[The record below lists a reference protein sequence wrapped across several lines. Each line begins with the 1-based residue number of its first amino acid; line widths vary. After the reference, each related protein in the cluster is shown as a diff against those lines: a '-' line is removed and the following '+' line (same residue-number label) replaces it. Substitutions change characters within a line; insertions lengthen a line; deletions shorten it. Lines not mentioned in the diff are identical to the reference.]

1 MSKDKLTDYDSTTP
15 SNNTDIGGISVAEGM
30 LPSAVNNSIR
40 ELTKQLGAFADG
52 TDGIDV
58 LSLAD
63 DDASHAIK
71 LQAPSAVTA
80 DTTFTLP
87 DGDGASGQAMI
98 TDGAGTLSWA
108 APYGNRNLIINGAMQ
123 VSQRGTSS
131 TTSGYGTVDRFI
143 TEFAG
148 VSVTQSQ
155 ESLSSGDP
163 YDDGFRNF
171 LRATN
176 TSVSSAT
183 SAFLQMYQFVEAQNL
198 ANSGW
203 NATSS
208 TSFVTYSFWVR
219 SSLAGTYYI
228 NIRSQDGTS
237 QNFSSPVVLV
247 ANTWKKVTLPI
258 PGNSNITIDN
268 NNGAGLFIGI
278 IPHYGTDYTTS
289 GHTADAWAAY
299 SGTDITPDY
308 SQSWTNTASATFDIT
323 GVQLELGDTAT
334 PFEHRSYGDE
344 LARCQRYYWENGGLD
359 YTMHGAG
366 MNLNTTTSDIA
377 LHLPVTMRSSP
388 TVTSNALGIQS
399 GATTYAVSSIS
410 NIKANTNVL
419 YLRAT
424 VSGVTAGYG
433 AVLVNNNNASG
444 YLRYDA
450 EL

>member
-1 MSKDKLTDYDSTTP
+1 MAYIGKSLSTGAGGY
-15 SNNTDIGGISVAEGM
+15 IGTG
-30 LPSAVNNSIR
+30 L
-40 ELTKQLGAFADG
+40 
-52 TDGIDV
+52 
-58 LSLAD
+58 
-63 DDASHAIK
+63 
-71 LQAPSAVTA
+71 
-80 DTTFTLP
+80 
-87 DGDGASGQAMI
+87 DGAIRARFL
-98 TDGAGTLSWA
+98 T
-108 APYGNRNLIINGAMQ
+108 NGAMQ
-123 VSQRGTSS
+123 VAQRGTSS
-131 TTSGYGTVDRFI
+131 TTSGYGTVDRFR

-344 LARCQRYYWENGGLD
+344 LFSCQRYYQR
-359 YTMHGAG
+359 TQFFMGAG
-366 MNLNTTTSDIA
+366 HS
-377 LHLPVTMRSSP
+377 
-388 TVTSNALGIQS
+388 
-399 GATTYAVSSIS
+399 
-410 NIKANTNVL
+410 
-419 YLRAT
+419 
-424 VSGVTAGYG
+424 VSGVVGMSNLHRAMRANPTLSQDGVFVITDGYSIDATQSSTGATITSNNINTTGYYLYIQNISGLTAGKPYMSR
-433 AVLVNNNNASG
+433 LSNANG
-444 YLRYDA
+444 LLYDA

>member
-1 MSKDKLTDYDSTTP
+1 MSKAAELAAL
-15 SNNTDIGGISVAEGM
+15 IGSQTA
-30 LPSAVNNSIR
+30 
-40 ELTKQLGAFADG
+40 
-52 TDGIDV
+52 
-58 LSLAD
+58 LS
-63 DDASHAIK
+63 
-71 LQAPSAVTA
+71 
-80 DTTFTLP
+80 
-87 DGDGASGQAMI
+87 
-98 TDGAGTLSWA
+98 
-108 APYGNRNLIINGAMQ
+108 NRNLIINGAMQ
-123 VSQRGTSS
+123 VAQRGTSS
-131 TTSGYGTVDRFI
+131 TASGYGTVDRFK

-155 ESLSSGDP
+155 EALSSGSP
-163 YDDGFRNF
+163 YEDGHRFF

-183 SAFLQMYQFVEAQNL
+183 SAFLQMYQNVEAQNL
-198 ANSGW
+198 ATSGW

-228 NIRSQDGTS
+228 NIRSLDGTL

-278 IPHYGTDYTTS
+278 VPHYGTDYTTS

-323 GVQLELGDTAT
+323 GIQLEAGEQAT

-344 LARCQRYYWENGGLD
+344 LARCQRYYAKVSGLNV
-359 YTMHGAG
+359 HGKQYNSSTWLG
-366 MNLNTTTSDIA
+366 DPQY
-377 LHLPVTMRSSP
+377 PVTMRATPS
-388 TVTSNALGIQS
+388 VT
-399 GATTYAVSSIS
+399 TTGGQYSSIQVGTS
-410 NIKANTNVL
+410 TDKFYFSRTSESCYINDWA
-419 YLRAT
+419 A
-424 VSGVTAGYG
+424 
-433 AVLVNNNNASG
+433 
-444 YLRYDA
+444 DA

>member
-1 MSKDKLTDYDSTTP
+1 MSKAAELAAL
-15 SNNTDIGGISVAEGM
+15 IGSQTA
-30 LPSAVNNSIR
+30 
-40 ELTKQLGAFADG
+40 
-52 TDGIDV
+52 
-58 LSLAD
+58 LS
-63 DDASHAIK
+63 
-71 LQAPSAVTA
+71 
-80 DTTFTLP
+80 
-87 DGDGASGQAMI
+87 
-98 TDGAGTLSWA
+98 
-108 APYGNRNLIINGAMQ
+108 NRNLIINGAMQ
-123 VSQRGTSS
+123 VAQRGTSS
-131 TTSGYGTVDRFI
+131 TASGYGTVDRFK

-155 ESLSSGDP
+155 EALSSGSP
-163 YDDGFRNF
+163 YEDGHRFF

-183 SAFLQMYQFVEAQNL
+183 SAFLQMYQNVEAQNL
-198 ANSGW
+198 ATSGW

-228 NIRSQDGTS
+228 NIRSLDGTL

-278 IPHYGTDYTTS
+278 VPHYGTDYTTS

-323 GVQLELGDTAT
+323 GIQLEAGEQAT

-344 LARCQRYYWENGGLD
+344 LARCQRYFRKLVDGADTTTFMNFHAWSANECIGALNLGGPMRANPTMSVSSAGHFVMRSGGTDRTATTFSFAQASKSGFVRVETGSGGGL
-359 YTMHGAG
+359 TTGRGAW
-366 MNLNTTTSDIA
+366 L
-377 LHLPVTMRSSP
+377 
-388 TVTSNALGIQS
+388 
-399 GATTYAVSSIS
+399 
-410 NIKANTNVL
+410 KAD
-419 YLRAT
+419 
-424 VSGVTAGYG
+424 
-433 AVLVNNNNASG
+433 NASA
-444 YLRYDA
+444 YIYADA